1 MKLTINQMQALA
13 QKVLNQWKQNNLA
26 QFKADE
32 RVILDKMV
40 AIMKNEIQ
48 KEMDL
53 EKDVHAMLD
62 QLERS
67 HGGQFERH
75 KMYPMLKNKMA
86 KERKL
91 IL

>member
-1 MKLTINQMQALA
+1 MKLTSNQMQALA
-13 QKVLNQWKQNNLA
+13 NKILGQWKQNNLTR
-26 QFKADE
+26 FKVDE
-32 RVILDKMV
+32 QRVLEKIV
-40 AIMKNEIQ
+40 SIIRSEIQ
-48 KEMDL
+48 KEIDL
-53 EKDVHAMLD
+53 EKDVNAMLE

>member
-1 MKLTINQMQALA
+1 MKLTSNQMLALA
-13 QKVLNQWKQNNLA
+13 QKVLDQWKQNNLA
-26 QFKADE
+26 DFKVDE
-32 RVILDKMV
+32 KIVLEKIQGVIR
-40 AIMKNEIQ
+40 AEIQ
-48 KEMDL
+48 KEIEL
-53 EKDVHAMLD
+53 EKDVNAMLE